1 VQLAFVTTLILVGIL
16 HLDAQSFVNNFISE
30 AEVSLRACEGILMYA
45 WT

>member
-1 VQLAFVTTLILVGIL
+1 MDFVTTLILVGVL
-16 HLDAQSFVNNFISE
+16 HLDAQSFVVNNFISE